1 MSCVRGAIDFCRRGE
16 RLIFARMNQASFYHD
31 LRLAVLGGGQLGRM
45 LIQSAIDYN
54 VHISV
59 LDPSA
64 EAPCRPYAHR
74 FEQGSLTD
82 YDTVYAFGKAADL
95 ITIEI
100 ENVNTE
106 ALLALQAE
114 GKTVYPD
121 PKTIQMIQDKRQQKQ
136 FFADHDFPTA
146 DFWLTESAEEVA
158 SHIDKLPAV
167 QKLGRAGYDGRGVQV
182 LREAADLSKAFDA
195 PSLIESFVPFEKEI
209 AVLVA
214 RNPSGEVKTFPIVE
228 MVFHPEH
235 NLVEY
240 LMSPAEIS
248 ESVAGEA
255 RLIAERLVGSLEY
268 VGLMAIE
275 MFVLPDGN
283 VLINELAP
291 RPHNSGH
298 QTIKANATSQ
308 YEQHLRAILDLPL
321 GATTQFCPAA
331 MVNLLGAEDH
341 RGSAQYEGM
350 REILQMDGVYPHIYG
365 KAETKPYR
373 KMGHVSIVD
382 QEVAG
387 LKEKVQKVRNLV
399 RVIAQ

>member
-121 PKTIQMIQDKRQQKQ
+121 PKTI
-136 FFADHDFPTA
+136 
-146 DFWLTESAEEVA
+146 
-158 SHIDKLPAV
+158 
-167 QKLGRAGYDGRGVQV
+167 
-182 LREAADLSKAFDA
+182 
-195 PSLIESFVPFEKEI
+195 
-209 AVLVA
+209 
-214 RNPSGEVKTFPIVE
+214 
-228 MVFHPEH
+228 
-235 NLVEY
+235 
-240 LMSPAEIS
+240 
-248 ESVAGEA
+248 
-255 RLIAERLVGSLEY
+255 
-268 VGLMAIE
+268 
-275 MFVLPDGN
+275 
-283 VLINELAP
+283 
-291 RPHNSGH
+291 
-298 QTIKANATSQ
+298 
-308 YEQHLRAILDLPL
+308 
-321 GATTQFCPAA
+321 
-331 MVNLLGAEDH
+331 
-341 RGSAQYEGM
+341 
-350 REILQMDGVYPHIYG
+350 
-365 KAETKPYR
+365 
-373 KMGHVSIVD
+373 
-382 QEVAG
+382 
-387 LKEKVQKVRNLV
+387 
-399 RVIAQ
+399 